1 MNATSR
7 AAAAP
12 RPAPAAAKP
21 ASACSPEAMKTSVS
35 TAATV
40 GALGGAAGG
49 ALVAVGVAL
58 EVISG
63 PPGWFATA
71 AFAAVGGA
79 VGARFGTM
87 GAINNQ
93 ARACEAEQLR
103 NRSAFED

>member
-1 MNATSR
+1 MK

-12 RPAPAAAKP
+12 RPAAAAKP
-21 ASACSPEAMKTSVS
+21 ASACSFEAMKTSVN

-49 ALVAVGVAL
+49 TLVAVGIAL

-87 GAINNQ
+87 GATNNQ
-93 ARACEAEQLR
+93 ARACDAEQQR
-103 NRSAFED
+103 NRSTFED